1 MGAGRLHLQRHFDYM
16 LQLIAARMARG
27 LDRDSV
33 DDCRDLA
40 GKISRVRGGR
50 QNYFHQFWRAG
61 LTQFNLRL
69 DVLCSTN
76 HFSNSLKRSRKKELD
91 NFRNR
96 AIHAAS
102 DFQRRGAS
110 LPRTGAKKC
119 PRPNDWCVSSSV

>member
-1 MGAGRLHLQRHFDYM
+1 MGTGRLERQRLQCHFDYM
-16 LQLIAARMARG
+16 LQLIAARTARG

-50 QNYFHQFWRAG
+50 QNYFHQFSRAG

-69 DVLCSTN
+69 DVLCSTQS
-76 HFSNSLKRSRKKELD
+76 FLQLCKKELD

-110 LPRTGAKKC
+110 LPRMGAKKC